1 MAASLAL
8 ISLLIAQGLKKNANQ
23 YEVVQRFK
31 KQKQLKHLMDTWM
44 LQRFQQI
51 IAHEMPQKF
60 DAIVV
65 CRLAPE
71 QVHCVSLGVP
81 RSASETE
88 CLRVRL
94 GASDCFRWSLI
105 ASDGL

>member
-1 MAASLAL
+1 MAGSLAV
-8 ISLLIAQGLKKNANQ
+8 IFLLIAQGLKKNANQ

-71 QVHCVSLGVP
+71 QVRLRQP
-81 RSASETE
+81 RSASE
-88 CLRVRL
+88 CLRDRVPSS
-94 GASDCFRWSLI
+94 ASG
-105 ASDGL
+105 GL

>member
-1 MAASLAL
+1 
-8 ISLLIAQGLKKNANQ
+8 
-23 YEVVQRFK
+23 
-31 KQKQLKHLMDTWM
+31 
-44 LQRFQQI
+44 
-51 IAHEMPQKF
+51 MPQKF

-88 CLRVRL
+88 CLRVSL

-105 ASDGL
+105 ASGGL

>member
-51 IAHEMPQKF
+51 LAHEMPQKF

-71 QVHCVSLGVP
+71 QVRLR

-94 GASDCFRWSLI
+94 GVSDCIRWSLL
-105 ASDGL
+105 AC